1 MSTMWKEITDILHM
15 DPANSDLAAPP
26 SARRQEQ
33 QPLEP
38 DALTQPNVL
47 GKCSGLQ
54 ICRLYLLW
62 SHAVWF
68 AVTRAVF
75 MLSDVVLE

>member
-26 SARRQEQ
+26 F
-33 QPLEP
+33 
-38 DALTQPNVL
+38 
-47 GKCSGLQ
+47 
-54 ICRLYLLW
+54 W